1 MTRRTSEAIKAAL
14 HGYEPSEEQWL
25 AIEAPLEPVV
35 IRAGAGSGKT
45 AVMTARI
52 VHLVE
57 TNQVR
62 PAGVLG
68 LTFTNKAAGE
78 LEERLSEALAAI
90 EPHPHEHPTVMTY
103 HAFAQS
109 LVREHGPRIG
119 VDPEAGLLSNAQKWQ
134 ILMGMIDEIDVLD
147 DVELRHPLS
156 FIPQTLDLCDQ
167 CATHLVTPDELAAEC
182 EALLKQNLGDD
193 YAVQATRKRKDFAK
207 IIRLYLG
214 RKQLLRR
221 IDYGDQIRLAV
232 RVLSEHPDV
241 TKELQDRYPVVL
253 LDEYQDTDPAQKVML
268 RKLCPEGAAVTAVG
282 DARQAIYAWRG
293 ASMFNLINFHREF
306 LRTGGGDAHQA
317 TLSENYRSGRRIV
330 ELANRAIDPIP
341 EEHRPGDELT
351 PVAANGEGW
360 VGAGVFADQEAEA
373 AYIATEINR
382 LAGEGREWKDMAIL
396 VRSRR
401 YLDAVLA
408 ALEERDIPF
417 EMPDLGGLLKVPA
430 VTDVVACLQI
440 LADPKAATNRWV
452 ARVLM
457 GPRFRV
463 HYADLAPIAR
473 WAAASNY
480 ELSAE
485 ARELL
490 GMEEPDPGEVAFSLM
505 EALSHAEEIEGV
517 SDEARGRIK
526 EFLALYEELRAFVPQ
541 GLQQLVQAVADRSGV
556 ADALAASPA
565 RSAPAMRENLNGFI
579 GISSEFSPLEG
590 EANLAT
596 FLDFLDVAEESE
608 DPIPLAAT
616 TTSNSVKVLTIH
628 KAKGL
633 EFDVVFLPHIT
644 ASQEWSRY
652 DRGVKMYSVFPDV
665 RLANPLTSTKQLPPG
680 VRKDRDDLPQFE
692 PGKMRAYR
700 DALKLRAEQDER
712 RLFYVAITRARQ
724 RLYCTAAHWYAS
736 EDTAK
741 GPSVFLDE
749 LLDESNRDL
758 VDVVPGHLDAPT
770 GETNPVVESMRQRL
784 VWPPAAYDDR
794 AHPWIERLD
803 AALASGHDAEALL
816 PTADAKHLYAEH
828 VRTIEALEAE
838 HAVPELG
845 PQRRSLPAT
854 AAVRIA
860 EGRESLDDILRPLP
874 QRPTAAQRLGT
885 EVHAWIEELH
895 RGLVGLAEEE
905 ALDEASL
912 PPDQATVDLLQA
924 NFRRLGFEQ
933 RTPLELSTGEP
944 ATELPFTLKVG
955 DTIIRGRIDAVYD
968 DDEGTLEIVDFKTGE
983 TQERTFGQL
992 KLYAEALAALGLAT
1006 GEVKLTFAYLR
1017 SGNVSSEMYKPEGL
1031 AQLQAALA
1039 GAS

>member
-1 MTRRTSEAIKAAL
+1 MKTSEAIKAAL
-14 HGYEPSEEQWL
+14 HGYEPSREQWD
-25 AIEAPLEPVV
+25 AIRAPLEPVV

-57 TNQVR
+57 TSQVR

-90 EPHPHEHPTVMTY
+90 QPHPHEHPTVMTY
-103 HAFAQS
+103 HAFAQK

-134 ILMGMIDEIDVLD
+134 ILMAMIDEIDVLD

-156 FIPQTLDLCDQ
+156 FIPQTLDLADQ
-167 CATHLVTPDELAAEC
+167 CATHLVSPDELSAAC
-182 EALLKQNLGDD
+182 EDLLKQNLGDD
-193 YAVQATRKRKDFAK
+193 YAIQATRKRRDFAK
-207 IIRLYLG
+207 IIQLYLE
-214 RKQLLRR
+214 RKRRLHR

-232 RVLSEHPDV
+232 EVLV
-241 TKELQDRYPVVL
+241 THAQVVSDLRERYPVVL

-268 RKLCPEGAAVTAVG
+268 RELCPAGSAVTAVG

-306 LRTGGGDAHQA
+306 LRADGSDAHQA
-317 TLSENYRSGRRIV
+317 TLSENFRSGRRIV
-330 ELANRAIDPIP
+330 ELANRVIHSIP

-351 PVAANGEGW
+351 PVEANGDGW
-360 VGAGVFADQEAEA
+360 VGAAVFSDQEAEA
-373 AYIATEINR
+373 AYIASEINR
-382 LAGEGREWKDMAIL
+382 LAGEGHEWKEIAIL

-430 VTDVVACLQI
+430 VTDVVAWLQI

-463 HYADLAPIAR
+463 HYGDLAPIAK
-473 WAAASNY
+473 WAAARNY
-480 ELSAE
+480 ELGDE

-490 GMEEPDPGEVAFSLM
+490 GITEPDPGEVAFSLM
-505 EALSHAEEIEGV
+505 EALAHADEIEGV
-517 SDEARGRIK
+517 SDEARVRIK
-526 EFLALYEELRAFVPQ
+526 EFLALYEELRVFVPQ
-541 GLQQLVQAVADRSGV
+541 GLEQLVQAVADRSGV
-556 ADALAASPA
+556 AEALAASPS

-590 EANLAT
+590 DANLAT

-616 TTSNSVKVLTIH
+616 TTSDSVKVLTIH

-633 EFDVVFLPHIT
+633 EFDTVFVPHIA
-644 ASQEWSRY
+644 ASQEYSRY
-652 DRGVKMYSVFPDV
+652 DKGTKMFSVFPDV
-665 RLANPLTSTKQLPPG
+665 RLSNPLTSTKQLPPA
-680 VRKDRDDLPQFE
+680 VRKDRADLPQFT

-700 DALKLRAEQDER
+700 DALKQRAEQDER

-749 LLDESNRDL
+749 VLAHDDL
-758 VDVVPGHLDAPT
+758 VDVLPGHLAAPADDA
-770 GETNPVVESMRQRL
+770 NPVVASMRERL
-784 VWPPAAYDDR
+784 VWPSVAFDER
-794 AHPWIERLD
+794 AHPWVERLD
-803 AALASGHDAEALL
+803 AALSGEDALALTDRAL
-816 PTADAKHLYAEH
+816 DLYREH
-828 VRTIEALEAE
+828 EQAIEALEAE
-838 HAVPELG
+838 RGGDSPEVV
-845 PQRRSLPAT
+845 RRSLPAT
-854 AAVRIA
+854 QAVRIT
-860 EGRESLDDILRPLP
+860 EGEVSIDDVLHPLP
-874 QRPTAAQRLGT
+874 QRPTTAQRLGT

-905 ALDEASL
+905 ALDEASI
-912 PPDQATVDLLQA
+912 PPDLETVELLKG
-924 NFRRLGFEQ
+924 NFSRLGFAE
-933 RTPLELSTGEP
+933 RRPYELPGSGEP
-944 ATELPFTLKVG
+944 ATELPFTLKVNG
-955 DTIIRGRIDAVYD
+955 TLVRGRIDAVYVTD
-968 DDEGTLEIVDFKTGE
+968 DGTLEIVDFKTGE
-983 TQERTFGQL
+983 VPERSFGQL
-992 KLYAEALAALGLAT
+992 QLYAEALAALHIARGP
-1006 GEVKLTFAYLR
+1006 VKLTFAYLR
-1017 SGNVSSEMYKPEGL
+1017 TGEESSEMYSPVGL
-1031 AQLQAALA
+1031 GRYEAAL
-1039 GAS
+1039 GATTP